1 MSDSLLRAIG
11 WPATILHGDPCV
23 LDRWAW
29 VRRWLRGPG
38 LRTLDAGAGNGGFA
52 MYAAKRGNETVGL
65 SFSPEEVSNASRR
78 ATLLQLQDVRFRVGD
93 LRQLDELA
101 GELGSFDQI
110 LCLEV
115 AEHIR
120 DDAKLLRDLAG
131 MLRPGGRLLLTTPD
145 AGHRALWSETVSDQE
160 DGGHVRWGYGHDE
173 MALLFANAGL
183 RVIAQ
188 DHVSGVVSQLL
199 TNLMRRAQQ
208 VHVTLGWAV
217 VMPLR
222 PLQILDRP
230 LTRLLRWPPLCIA
243 LVGERPVTELA

>member
-1 MSDSLLRAIG
+1 
-11 WPATILHGDPCV
+11 V

-38 LRTLDAGAGNGGFA
+38 VRTLDAGAGNGGFA

-65 SFSPEEVSNASRR
+65 SFSQEEVCNASRR
-78 ATLLQLQDVRFRVGD
+78 AALLQLQDVRFQVGD
-93 LRQLDELA
+93 LRQLDEFA

-120 DDAKLLRDLAG
+120 DDAKLLCDLAR
-131 MLRPGGRLLLTTPD
+131 MLRPGGRLLLTTPN
-145 AGHRALWSETVSDQE
+145 AAHRALWSETLSHEE
-160 DGGHVRWGYGHDE
+160 DGGHVRWGYDHDE
-173 MALLFANAGL
+173 MGRLFASAGL

-188 DHVSGVVSQLL
+188 EYVSGVVSQRL

-208 VHVTLGWAV
+208 VHVSLGWAV
-217 VMPLR
+217 MMPLR

-230 LTRLLRWPPLCIA
+230 LSRLLHWQPLCIA
-243 LVGERPVTELA
+243 VVGERAAVELA